1 MFRCEPRD
9 EGLVVRDSARLGFK
23 STIQSFSNTDGT
35 EAEDEQCC
43 RTYRAEADR
52 QFEANVVVLCGTEVP
67 IPPRFHSTQAKDAA
81 VLILNI
87 VLNNKNVSAY
97 QKSATKTKKTSPA
110 GMTGNGTFP
119 AQEMLAAALSEKRK
133 KRAADS

>member
-1 MFRCEPRD
+1 M
-9 EGLVVRDSARLGFK
+9 VRDSTRLGFK
-23 STIQSFSNTDGT
+23 STIQSFANTDGT

-43 RTYRAEADR
+43 RICTYRAETDR

-110 GMTGNGTFP
+110 EMTGNGTFP
-119 AQEMLAAALSEKRK
+119 GQEMLAAALSEKRK

>member
-1 MFRCEPRD
+1 MR
-9 EGLVVRDSARLGFK
+9 GLWYVTALGWVLNRRFK
-23 STIQSFSNTDGT
+23 ALPALTVPT

-97 QKSATKTKKTSPA
+97 QKKRTKRYPDKKTPLA